1 MIFVG
6 FPMYQPPSFLSP
18 LPKIT
23 EKKFISGLTFSD
35 SSPIWLIWELET
47 SLQVFLLMCSVDRHW
62 FPSFRPWAHYSSICW
77 DFLLVISQQFFL
89 KRCWII
95 TATLLSGCFSLLCCF
110 QTILS
115 AILQKNTLSSTAH
128 LSCFDI
134 PQIYCPEKCLVNAS
148 SMFLSSFVLNGAAFE
163 GTGGCCALTGFPCEL
178 SRPLHLRL
186 CGGRVGTKALHCCP
200 RRLLHWHLESV
211 LKAKHNDEY
220 KALSFSFTSIR

>member
-77 DFLLVISQQFFL
+77 DFLLVISQLFFFFF

-95 TATLLSGCFSLLCCF
+95 TATLSGCFSLFMLFLDHSVCY
-110 QTILS
+110 S
-115 AILQKNTLSSTAH
+115 
-128 LSCFDI
+128 
-134 PQIYCPEKCLVNAS
+134 PEKYFVISSAS
-148 SMFLSSFVLNGAAFE
+148 VKFWHPTDLLSWEVSCKCFE
-163 GTGGCCALTGFPCEL
+163 YVP
-178 SRPLHLRL
+178 
-186 CGGRVGTKALHCCP
+186 K
-200 RRLLHWHLESV
+200 
-211 LKAKHNDEY
+211 
-220 KALSFSFTSIR
+220 